1 MQLVWGLEEFCGKC
15 QNDWAEYFD
24 PRRSVKIWSRSVSV
38 KLETD
43 ILAGTKRLI
52 STTGK
57 LFTHTQYASSVRSRK
72 SWQQQ
77 VSSFP
82 LPLLPP
88 LYAPKL
94 FHCGNSA
101 DWDRERKKETETTYQ
116 TLSTLLFLCSTRAA
130 SLKVIDARRSHSAEC
145 ISTH

>member
-15 QNDWAEYFD
+15 QNDWVEYFD

-101 DWDRERKKETETTYQ
+101 DWDISDIVDSVVSLQHTSSITKGNRCQEI
-116 TLSTLLFLCSTRAA
+116 TLGRMYFHTL
-130 SLKVIDARRSHSAEC
+130 KC
-145 ISTH
+145 I